1 MNVELGDYFIHCIYI
16 ICGGVV
22 VILNKKEFI
31 DSEKE
36 CASMLGMSLSEY
48 QEYRNNLKFVPNK
61 EIKETK
67 QENRTLEMLNYLGID
82 KTKLK
87 CINND

>member
-1 MNVELGDYFIHCIYI
+1 MIMNE
-16 ICGGVV
+16 
-22 VILNKKEFI
+22 KEFI

-36 CASMLGMSLSEY
+36 CASMLGMSLIEY
-48 QEYRNNLKFVPNK
+48 KEYRNNLKFEPK
-61 EIKETK
+61 KETK
-67 QENRTLEMLNYLGID
+67 ETEKENRTLEMLNFLGID

>member
-1 MNVELGDYFIHCIYI
+1 MIMNE
-16 ICGGVV
+16 
-22 VILNKKEFI
+22 KKFI

-36 CASMLGMSLSEY
+36 CASMLGMSLTEY
-48 QEYRNNLKFVPNK
+48 QEYRNNLKFEPSK
-61 EIKETK
+61 EIKEIEK
-67 QENRTLEMLNYLGID
+67 ENRTLELLNFLGID